1 MKEKL
6 ILESTPFASS
16 SLAPVHVHVH
26 IVVIVIIVVVVVVI
40 VRVADIYVADI
51 CEASPNK
58 CEKKRLQQ
66 KKFEKVPKHKSLHI
80 REALKKLL
88 FFRNISLLGWG
99 GRARYP

>member
-6 ILESTPFASS
+6 IIESTPFSSS

-58 CEKKRLQQ
+58 CEKKRLKYGDRLSVNHDVGHGRRQQ
-66 KKFEKVPKHKSLHI
+66 GVQDAKKVDKHEEKGEDTES
-80 REALKKLL
+80 
-88 FFRNISLLGWG
+88 
-99 GRARYP
+99 

>member
-1 MKEKL
+1 MKEKM
-6 ILESTPFASS
+6 ILKSTPFASS

-26 IVVIVIIVVVVVVI
+26 IVVIVIIVVVVVII

-66 KKFEKVPKHKSLHI
+66 K
-80 REALKKLL
+80 
-88 FFRNISLLGWG
+88 
-99 GRARYP
+99 